1 MALSVGLEMISVCV
15 SSENAQPH
23 TRLNC
28 SLSFVIGTLWKAGSH
43 KSFLHCCIKIRQI
56 ITLKFRPRRTMK

>member
-28 SLSFVIGTLWKAGSH
+28 LNHLSLELYGRLD
-43 KSFLHCCIKIRQI
+43 
-56 ITLKFRPRRTMK
+56 RTNHSYIAVLRFDRL